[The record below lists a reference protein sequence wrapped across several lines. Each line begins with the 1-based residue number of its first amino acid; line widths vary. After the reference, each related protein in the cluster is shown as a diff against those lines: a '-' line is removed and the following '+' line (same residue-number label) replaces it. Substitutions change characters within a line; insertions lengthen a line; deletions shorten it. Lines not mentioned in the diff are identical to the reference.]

1 DRDLS
6 RSSRNYRPCAGNGG
20 DMPPTM
26 SRRLPIIHSV
36 TEHEAGPY
44 RMEQLDLE
52 FSNGERRRYERVHG
66 RGHGAVAVVPMLDE
80 QTVLLVREYAAGLHR
95 YELGLVKGRIDAG
108 ETPEQ
113 AADRELKEEAGYGA
127 RDVQVL
133 RQLTL
138 APTYMSHQTHLVL
151 ARDLYPERLP
161 GDEPEEL
168 EVVPWRLDA
177 LHELVLR
184 DEFSEG
190 RSIAALF
197 IVREYLRHHAGQ
209 RGRPRRGDRY
219 RPPGGGSDPGGLRG
233 RVRGRAQGRCIA
245 GDGGGHGG
253 APRERR
259 WAAGADAA
267 DPGAVG
273 GVRGRGDGRPAPAL
287 AAAVAG
293 GSAGRPPRVRQ
304 AQWRVQRE
312 HRADRGRGGD
322 VRGDPAAGDGEAVV
336 RRAGAGV

>member
-1 DRDLS
+1 
-6 RSSRNYRPCAGNGG
+6 
-20 DMPPTM
+20 M

-36 TEHEAGPY
+36 SEHDAGPY
-44 RMEQLDLE
+44 RMERLDLE

-66 RGHGAVAVVPMLDE
+66 RGHGAVAVVPMLDDE
-80 QTVLLVREYAAGLHR
+80 TVLLVREYAAGLHR

-127 RDVQVL
+127 RSVQVL

-168 EVVPWRLDA
+168 EVVPWKLDA

-184 DEFSEG
+184 EEFSEG

-197 IVREYLRHHAGQ
+197 IVREYLRHHAG
-209 RGRPRRGDRY
+209 R
-219 RPPGGGSDPGGLRG
+219 
-233 RVRGRAQGRCIA
+233 
-245 GDGGGHGG
+245 
-253 APRERR
+253 
-259 WAAGADAA
+259 
-267 DPGAVG
+267 
-273 GVRGRGDGRPAPAL
+273 
-287 AAAVAG
+287 
-293 GSAGRPPRVRQ
+293 
-304 AQWRVQRE
+304 
-312 HRADRGRGGD
+312 
-322 VRGDPAAGDGEAVV
+322 
-336 RRAGAGV
+336 